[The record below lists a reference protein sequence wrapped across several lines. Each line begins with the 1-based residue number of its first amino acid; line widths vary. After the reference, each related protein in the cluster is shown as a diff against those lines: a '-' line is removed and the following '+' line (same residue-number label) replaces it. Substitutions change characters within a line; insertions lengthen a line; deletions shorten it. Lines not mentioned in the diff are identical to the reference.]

1 MCWPTAFRDD
11 SIRYMTGSYATAITV
26 IALML
31 AAWTLVLVAMN
42 RPPAVSLLA
51 GGGVLEAML
60 VGFLVGG
67 IVQMVGSDH
76 NFARVEF
83 VGYLLGCLA
92 IPPIAAMW
100 AWEEKSRSGTLVIA
114 FAFLLTPVMVLR
126 VQQVWTGP
134 LV

>member
-1 MCWPTAFRDD
+1 
-11 SIRYMTGSYATAITV
+11 MTGSYATAITV

-67 IVQMVGSDH
+67 IVQMVGSCWV
-76 NFARVEF
+76 ALPSRQS
-83 VGYLLGCLA
+83 
-92 IPPIAAMW
+92 PPCGHGRR
-100 AWEEKSRSGTLVIA
+100 SRGRAHS
-114 FAFLLTPVMVLR
+114 
-126 VQQVWTGP
+126 
-134 LV
+134 

>member
-1 MCWPTAFRDD
+1 
-11 SIRYMTGSYATAITV
+11 MTGSYATAITV

-31 AAWTLVLVAMN
+31 AAWTLVLAAMN
-42 RPPAVSLLA
+42 RSPGISLLA
-51 GGGVLEAML
+51 AGGVLEAML

-76 NFARVEF
+76 QFARAEF
-83 VGYLLGCLA
+83 VGYLLACLA
-92 IPPIAAMW
+92 IPPMAVVW

-114 FAFLLTPVMVLR
+114 LAFLLTPVMVLR
-126 VQQVWTGP
+126 VQQVWAGP

>member
-1 MCWPTAFRDD
+1 
-11 SIRYMTGSYATAITV
+11 MTGSYATAITV

-31 AAWTLVLVAMN
+31 AVWTLVLVAMN
-42 RPPAVSLLA
+42 RSPGLSLLA
-51 GGGVLEAML
+51 AASVLEALL
-60 VGFLVGG
+60 VGFLIGG

-76 NFARVEF
+76 HFARAEF
-83 VGYLLGCLA
+83 VGYLLACLA
-92 IPPIAAMW
+92 IPPMAVAW
-100 AWEEKSRSGTLVIA
+100 AREERSRSGTLVIA